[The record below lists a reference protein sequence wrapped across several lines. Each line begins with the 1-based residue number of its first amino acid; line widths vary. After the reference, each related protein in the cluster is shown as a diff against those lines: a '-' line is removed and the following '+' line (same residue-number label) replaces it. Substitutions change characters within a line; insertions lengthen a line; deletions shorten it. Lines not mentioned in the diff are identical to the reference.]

1 MITRVSGVNTKG
13 VTGGL
18 RQNENRT
25 SFMHSSSP
33 TVKYDFAPVN
43 NNQQQQQPAK
53 SPIWTGTSIV
63 LGSVLFMILYFLI
76 SGSKRA

>member
-1 MITRVSGVNTKG
+1 MITRVSGINTKG

-25 SFMHSSSP
+25 TFMHSSNP
-33 TVKYDFAPVN
+33 NVKYDFVPVN
-43 NNQQQQQPAK
+43 NNNKQPAK

-63 LGSVLFMILYFLI
+63 LGSVLFMIFYFLV
-76 SGSKRA
+76 SGAKRA

>member
-18 RQNENRT
+18 RQSQNHTTFERSNN
-25 SFMHSSSP
+25 P
-33 TVKYDFAPVN
+33 AIKYDYAP
-43 NNQQQQQPAK
+43 QREEKQPK

-76 SGSKRA
+76 SGAKRA

>member
-1 MITRVSGVNTKG
+1 MITRVSGINTKG
-13 VTGGL
+13 ATGGL

-25 SFMHSSSP
+25 SFMHSSTP

-43 NNQQQQQPAK
+43 SNQQSAK